1 MYTKYMPAMLQK
13 RVSAKTA
20 FDVTLFAA
28 SVYVIYKYGQNMNTY
43 INDFVPSEASMRQQM
58 AEMQAQ
64 MQA

>member
-1 MYTKYMPAMLQK
+1 MPAMLQK
-13 RVSAKTA
+13 KVSARTA

-28 SVYVIYKYGQNMNTY
+28 SVYVIYKYGQSMNTY

>member
-1 MYTKYMPAMLQK
+1 M
-13 RVSAKTA
+13 A

-28 SVYVIYKYGQNMNTY
+28 GVFVIYKYGQNMNNY